1 MKTIIS
7 ATALAAILYFSLG
20 VAISSAVI
28 AVVMRFI

>member
-1 MKTIIS
+1 MKTILS
-7 ATALAAILYFSLG
+7 ATALAAVLWFAIG